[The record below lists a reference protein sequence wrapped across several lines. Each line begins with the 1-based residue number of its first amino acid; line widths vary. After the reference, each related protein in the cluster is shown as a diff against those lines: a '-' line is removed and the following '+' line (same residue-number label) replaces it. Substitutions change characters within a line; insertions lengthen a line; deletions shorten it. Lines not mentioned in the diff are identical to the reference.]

1 MHRRHHAQ
9 RQHIIHSLD
18 TTLYQLHTL
27 SFFLSPSLWGYLCRI
42 FAQFQCSKP
51 RDLDATRS
59 LRFFFVIVFTLNL
72 PSLWLHAFHRAG
84 EGRSIILDFIGM
96 SYTPSKLSLF
106 SLDALIIF
114 LQWVLVTIA
123 YEASVSQHITEAEQ
137 DMLLPFPASPLPSA
151 LPSPITST
159 PSSPIAGRLPDHTKT
174 IYPPKTPPDVIDLR
188 LHVIVARLRNP
199 VPPPARASDSH
210 AVLPLPNT
218 TPWPLPAGMRL
229 LMRAGRNFQRE
240 AAAGSR
246 TVPTRQPEVSTGNRG
261 GTTMPGAMDS

>member
-9 RQHIIHSLD
+9 RQHIIHSVRFLINFSSPSLTNLYKLD

-96 SYTPSKLSLF
+96 C
-106 SLDALIIF
+106 
-114 LQWVLVTIA
+114 
-123 YEASVSQHITEAEQ
+123 
-137 DMLLPFPASPLPSA
+137 
-151 LPSPITST
+151 TST
-159 PSSPIAGRLPDHTKT
+159 
-174 IYPPKTPPDVIDLR
+174 
-188 LHVIVARLRNP
+188 
-199 VPPPARASDSH
+199 H
-210 AVLPLPNT
+210 ACKEFMLI
-218 TPWPLPAGMRL
+218 WGMTSVYAVETL
-229 LMRAGRNFQRE
+229 SVF
-240 AAAGSR
+240 
-246 TVPTRQPEVSTGNRG
+246 P
-261 GTTMPGAMDS
+261 